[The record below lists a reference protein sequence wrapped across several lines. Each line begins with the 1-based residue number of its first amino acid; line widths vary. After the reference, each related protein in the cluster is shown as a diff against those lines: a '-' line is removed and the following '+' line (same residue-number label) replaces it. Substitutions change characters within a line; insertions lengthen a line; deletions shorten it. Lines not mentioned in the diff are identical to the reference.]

1 MIFIFGVGP
10 TYSISRLRPISQTL
24 KVQSMQELW
33 SKVIDSLK
41 ERVGQ
46 QNFDIW
52 IKPIHLIS
60 MEGEMVELE
69 VPNRFFKE
77 WINEHY
83 SRHIKDVFSFVTEK
97 PCHLQFR
104 IRNEKM
110 NEKDLIPSPL
120 QSNGPQ
126 TIHPSQTVFNP
137 KYTFDHFVVG
147 ASNQFANAAC
157 LAVANLPGKNY
168 NPLFIYGGVGLGKT
182 HLLHAIGSH
191 IIQHRILP
199 EVKKIC
205 YLSSE
210 EFTNELINSLR
221 YEKMDEFRNKFRRM
235 DILLIDDIQFIAGK
249 ERTQAEF
256 FHTFNSIYE
265 ARKQIVVTSDKFPKD
280 IPNFE
285 ERLRS
290 RFEWGLIADI
300 QPPDIETKVAILRKK
315 AENEDI
321 PLPNDVAFFL
331 ASQIDSNIRVLE
343 GSLIRIG
350 AFSSLTQ
357 TPIDI
362 QMAKEVLK
370 NIIKP
375 KDELIS
381 IDIIQKT
388 VASFFNMKISDL
400 KAKRKNQGYV
410 LPRQIAI
417 YLCRKFTNTS
427 LLEIG
432 EKFGGKD
439 HSTVLHSIKKVEGK
453 MAKEVSFKEMIDKL
467 QDQIKS

>member
-1 MIFIFGVGP
+1 MEDI
-10 TYSISRLRPISQTL
+10 
-24 KVQSMQELW
+24 W

-52 IKPIHLIS
+52 IKPIHLVS
-60 MEGEMVELE
+60 MGGEFVELE

-83 SRHIKDVFSFVTEK
+83 SPHIKEAISFLTQK

-104 IRNEKM
+104 IRTEKM
-110 NEKDLIPSPL
+110 NEREPISSLLPSL
-120 QSNGPQ
+120 ETQA
-126 TIHPSQTVFNP
+126 IHSFQPIFNP

-157 LAVANLPGKNY
+157 LAVANLPAKNY

-182 HLLHAIGSH
+182 HLLHAIGNH
-191 IIQHRILP
+191 ILQHRILP

-205 YLSSE
+205 YISSE

-256 FHTFNSIYE
+256 FHTFNSLYE

-300 QPPDIETKVAILRKK
+300 QAPDIETKVAILRKK
-315 AENEDI
+315 AEIENI
-321 PLPNDVAFFL
+321 SLPNDVAFFL
-331 ASQIDSNIRVLE
+331 ASQIDSNIRMLE

-350 AFSSLTQ
+350 AFASLTK
-357 TPIDI
+357 TPIDM
-362 QMAKEVLK
+362 QLAKEVLK

-375 KDELIS
+375 KEELVS
-381 IDIIQKT
+381 IDLIQKV
-388 VASFFNMKISDL
+388 VANFFNIKISDL
-400 KAKRKNQGYV
+400 KVKRKYKGY
-410 LPRQIAI
+410 LIPRQIAM
-417 YLCRKFTNTS
+417 YLSRKLTDAS

-439 HSTVLHSIKKVEGK
+439 HSTVLHSIKKVEER
-453 MAKEVSFKEMIDKL
+453 ATKELPFKEMVENL
-467 QDQIKS
+467 HSRIKS

>member
-1 MIFIFGVGP
+1 MCP
-10 TYSISRLRPISQTL
+10 AYSIDTLHPTLQTI
-24 KVQSMQELW
+24 KGDSMEDLW
-33 SKVIDSLK
+33 PSVIDSLK

-52 IKPIHLIS
+52 IKPIHFIS
-60 MEGEMVELE
+60 REGEKVELE

-77 WINEHY
+77 WITEHY
-83 SRHIKDVFSFVTEK
+83 SLHIKDVISLFTQT
-97 PCHLQFR
+97 PCQLQFR

-110 NEKDLIPSPL
+110 NGKDPISHPIPSYEQQVL
-120 QSNGPQ
+120 HS
-126 TIHPSQTVFNP
+126 SQPIFNP

-147 ASNQFANAAC
+147 ASNQFAHAAC
-157 LAVANLPGKNY
+157 LAVADLPAKNY

-182 HLLHAIGSH
+182 HLLHAIGYH
-191 IIQHRILP
+191 ILQHRILP
-199 EVKKIC
+199 DVKKIC
-205 YLSSE
+205 YISSE

-256 FHTFNSIYE
+256 FHTFNSLYE

-315 AENEDI
+315 AETENI
-321 PLPNDVAFFL
+321 SLPNDVAFFL
-331 ASQIDSNIRVLE
+331 ASQIDSNIRILE

-350 AFSSLTQ
+350 AFASLTK
-357 TPIDI
+357 TTIDI
-362 QMAKEVLK
+362 QLAKEILK

-375 KDELIS
+375 KEEFVS
-381 IDIIQKT
+381 IDLVQKVVST
-388 VASFFNMKISDL
+388 FFNIKISDL
-400 KAKRKNQGYV
+400 KVKRKNKGYV
-410 LPRQIAI
+410 LPRQIAM
-417 YLCRKFTNTS
+417 YLSRKLTNAS

-432 EKFGGKD
+432 DKFGGKD
-439 HSTVLHSIKKVEGK
+439 HSTVLHSIKKIEEK
-453 MAKEVSFKEMIDKL
+453 MSQEVPFKEMVEDL
-467 QDQIKS
+467 RSRIKS

>member
-1 MIFIFGVGP
+1 MEEI
-10 TYSISRLRPISQTL
+10 
-24 KVQSMQELW
+24 W

-52 IKPIHLIS
+52 IKPIRFIS
-60 MEGEMVELE
+60 MDGEMVELE

-83 SRHIKDVFSFVTEK
+83 SPYIKEALSLLTQR
-97 PCHLQFR
+97 PCHLQFQ
-104 IRNEKM
+104 IRSEKM
-110 NEKDLIPSPL
+110 NEKESISSLLPSYET
-120 QSNGPQ
+120 QSL
-126 TIHPSQTVFNP
+126 PSFQPISNP

-157 LAVANLPGKNY
+157 LAVANLPAKNY

-182 HLLHAIGSH
+182 HLLHAIANH
-191 IIQHRILP
+191 ILQHRVLP
-199 EVKKIC
+199 DAKKIC
-205 YLSSE
+205 YISSE

-256 FHTFNSIYE
+256 FHTFNSLYE

-300 QPPDIETKVAILRKK
+300 QPPDIETKVAILKKK
-315 AENEDI
+315 AEIENI
-321 PLPNDVAFFL
+321 SIPNDVAFFL
-331 ASQIDSNIRVLE
+331 ASQIDSNIRMLE

-350 AFSSLTQ
+350 AFASLTK

-362 QMAKEVLK
+362 QLAKEVLK

-375 KDELIS
+375 KEELIS
-381 IDIIQKT
+381 IDTIQKV
-388 VASFFNMKISDL
+388 VASFYNIKISDL
-400 KAKRKNQGYV
+400 KVKRKYKGYV
-410 LPRQIAI
+410 IPRQIAM
-417 YLCRKFTNTS
+417 YFSRKLTNAS

-439 HSTVLHSIKKVEGK
+439 HSTVLHSIKKVEERVSK
-453 MAKEVSFKEMIDKL
+453 DPSFKEMIENL
-467 QDQIKS
+467 NSRIKS

>member
-1 MIFIFGVGP
+1 MDN
-10 TYSISRLRPISQTL
+10 
-24 KVQSMQELW
+24 LW

-52 IKPIHLIS
+52 IKPIQFLS
-60 MEGEMVELE
+60 LEGESIELE

-83 SRHIKDVFSFVTEK
+83 SFQIKDALSQLTDM
-97 PCHLQFR
+97 PYHLQFR
-104 IRNEKM
+104 IRNEKG
-110 NEKDLIPSPL
+110 NGKESEPIAEIPMARAIQP
-120 QSNGPQ
+120 
-126 TIHPSQTVFNP
+126 IFNP
-137 KYTFDHFVVG
+137 KYTFDNFVVG

-157 LAVANLPGKNY
+157 LAVANQPAKNY

-182 HLLHAIGSH
+182 HLLHAIGNH
-191 IIQHRILP
+191 ILMHRVLP
-199 EVKKIC
+199 EIKKIC

-235 DILLIDDIQFIAGK
+235 DILLIDDIQFISGK

-256 FHTFNSIYE
+256 FHTFNSLYE
-265 ARKQIVVTSDKFPKD
+265 GRQQIVVTSDKFPKD
-280 IPNFE
+280 IPHFE

-315 AENEDI
+315 SESENI
-321 PLPNDVAFFL
+321 PLPNEVAFFL
-331 ASQIDSNIRVLE
+331 ASQIDSNVRILE

-350 AFSSLTQ
+350 AFSSLTK
-357 TPIDI
+357 TPVDI
-362 QMAKEVLK
+362 QLAKEVLK

-375 KDELIS
+375 KEELIS
-381 IDIIQKT
+381 IDLIQK
-388 VASFFNMKISDL
+388 VVSSVFNVKVSDL
-400 KAKRKNQGYV
+400 KTKRKYKGYV
-410 LPRQIAI
+410 LPRQVAM
-417 YLCRKFTNTS
+417 YLSRKFTDAS

-432 EKFGGKD
+432 DKFGGKD
-439 HSTVLHSIKKVEGK
+439 HSTVLHSIKKVEEK
-453 MAKEVSFKEMIDKL
+453 MAKDKSFHEIL
-467 QDQIKS
+467 QNLQSRIKS

>member
-1 MIFIFGVGP
+1 MEDLWPKVADA
-10 TYSISRLRPISQTL
+10 LRE
-24 KVQSMQELW
+24 K
-33 SKVIDSLK
+33 
-41 ERVGQ
+41 VGQ

-52 IKPIHLIS
+52 IKPIHYIS
-60 MEGEMVELE
+60 GEGEKVELE

-83 SRHIKDVFSFVTEK
+83 SAHIKEAISLLTHM
-97 PCHLQFR
+97 PCQLQFR
-104 IRNEKM
+104 VRNENTNGKEAVSQPLPSQ
-110 NEKDLIPSPL
+110 EKHFLHPL
-120 QSNGPQ
+120 QP
-126 TIHPSQTVFNP
+126 IFNP

-147 ASNQFANAAC
+147 ASNQFAHAAC
-157 LAVANLPGKNY
+157 LAVADSPAKNY

-182 HLLHAIGSH
+182 HLLHAIRNH
-191 IIQHRILP
+191 IVQHRILP
-199 EVKKIC
+199 EVRKIF
-205 YLSSE
+205 YISSE

-256 FHTFNSIYE
+256 FHTFNSLYE

-300 QPPDIETKVAILRKK
+300 QPPDTETKVAILRKK
-315 AENEDI
+315 AETENI
-321 PLPNDVAFFL
+321 VLPNDVAFFL

-350 AFSSLTQ
+350 AFSSLTK

-362 QMAKEVLK
+362 QLAKEVLK

-375 KDELIS
+375 KEEFVS
-381 IDIIQKT
+381 IDLVQK
-388 VASFFNMKISDL
+388 VVSNFFNMKISDL
-400 KAKRKNQGYV
+400 KVKRKYKGYV
-410 LPRQIAI
+410 LPRQIAM
-417 YLCRKFTNTS
+417 YLSRKLTNAS

-432 EKFGGKD
+432 DKFGGKD
-439 HSTVLHSIKKVEGK
+439 HSTVLHSIKKIEQK
-453 MAKEVSFKEMIDKL
+453 MTKETSFKETIENL
-467 QDQIKS
+467 YGRIKS

>member
-1 MIFIFGVGP
+1 MVD
-10 TYSISRLRPISQTL
+10 LWL
-24 KVQSMQELW
+24 KVTDALR
-33 SKVIDSLK
+33 D
-41 ERVGQ
+41 RVGQ

-52 IKPIHLIS
+52 IKPIQFIS
-60 MEGEMVELE
+60 AEGEKVELE

-83 SRHIKDVFSFVTEK
+83 SVHIKEAISLLTRM
-97 PCHLQFR
+97 PCQLQFR
-104 IRNEKM
+104 VRNERT
-110 NEKDLIPSPL
+110 NGEQALPQPLPSYEQPL
-120 QSNGPQ
+120 FHPPQ
-126 TIHPSQTVFNP
+126 PTFNP

-147 ASNQFANAAC
+147 ASNQFAHAAC
-157 LAVANLPGKNY
+157 LAVADSPAKNY

-182 HLLHAIGSH
+182 HLLHAIGNH
-191 IIQHRILP
+191 IVQHRILP
-199 EVKKIC
+199 EVRKIF
-205 YLSSE
+205 YISSE

-256 FHTFNSIYE
+256 FHTFNSLYE

-300 QPPDIETKVAILRKK
+300 QPPDTETKVAILRKK
-315 AENEDI
+315 AEMENI

-331 ASQIDSNIRVLE
+331 ASQIDSNVRILE

-350 AFSSLTQ
+350 AFASLTK

-362 QMAKEVLK
+362 QLAKEVLK

-375 KDELIS
+375 KEEFVS
-381 IDIIQKT
+381 IDLVQK
-388 VASFFNMKISDL
+388 VVSNFFNIKISDL
-400 KAKRKNQGYV
+400 KVKRKYKGYV
-410 LPRQIAI
+410 VPRQIAM
-417 YLCRKFTNTS
+417 YLSRKLTNAS

-432 EKFGGKD
+432 DKFGGKD
-439 HSTVLHSIKKVEGK
+439 HSTVLHSIKKVAEK
-453 MAKEVSFKEMIDKL
+453 MSKETSFKEMIENL
-467 QDQIKS
+467 HERIKS

>member
-1 MIFIFGVGP
+1 MDD
-10 TYSISRLRPISQTL
+10 LWL
-24 KVQSMQELW
+24 KVTEA
-33 SKVIDSLK
+33 LK

-52 IKPIHLIS
+52 IKPIHFIS
-60 MEGEMVELE
+60 GEGEKVALE

-83 SRHIKDVFSFVTEK
+83 SVHIKEAISLLTHA
-97 PCHLQFR
+97 PCQLQFR
-104 IRNEKM
+104 IRNEKA
-110 NEKDLIPSPL
+110 NEKDPPSQPL
-120 QSNGPQ
+120 PSYEQHSL
-126 TIHPSQTVFNP
+126 HPSQPLFNP

-147 ASNQFANAAC
+147 ASNQFAHAAC
-157 LAVANLPGKNY
+157 LAVADSPAKNY

-182 HLLHAIGSH
+182 HLLHAIGNH
-191 IIQHRILP
+191 LLQHRILP
-199 EVKKIC
+199 EVRRIC
-205 YLSSE
+205 YISSE

-256 FHTFNSIYE
+256 FHTFNSLYE

-300 QPPDIETKVAILRKK
+300 QPPDTETKVAILRKK
-315 AENEDI
+315 AEMENI
-321 PLPNDVAFFL
+321 VLPNDVAFFL
-331 ASQIDSNIRVLE
+331 ASQIESNIRILE

-350 AFSSLTQ
+350 AFASLTK
-357 TPIDI
+357 TSIDV
-362 QMAKEVLK
+362 QLAKEVLK

-375 KDELIS
+375 KEEFIS
-381 IDIIQKT
+381 IDLVQK
-388 VASFFNMKISDL
+388 VVSNFFNIKISDL
-400 KAKRKNQGYV
+400 KVKRKYKGYV
-410 LPRQIAI
+410 LPRQIAM
-417 YLCRKFTNTS
+417 YLSRKLTNAS

-432 EKFGGKD
+432 DKFGGKD
-439 HSTVLHSIKKVEGK
+439 HSTVLHSIKKIEEK
-453 MAKEVSFKEMIDKL
+453 MTQETSFKEMIENL
-467 QDQIKS
+467 HGRIKS

>member
-1 MIFIFGVGP
+1 M
-10 TYSISRLRPISQTL
+10 
-24 KVQSMQELW
+24 EDLW
-33 SKVIDSLK
+33 SKAIDSLR
-41 ERVGQ
+41 EAVGQ

-60 MEGEMVELE
+60 LQGDDVELE
-69 VPNRFFKE
+69 VPNRFFKD

-83 SRHIKDVFSFVTEK
+83 SVQIRDAISLLTQK

-104 IRNEKM
+104 VRNERV
-110 NEKDLIPSPL
+110 NGRNFISPSL
-120 QSNGPQ
+120 QRNDSPTN
-126 TIHPSQTVFNP
+126 PSLQQIFNP

-157 LAVANLPGKNY
+157 LAVANLPAKNY

-182 HLLHAIGSH
+182 HLLHAIGNH

-199 EVKKIC
+199 DSKKIC

-221 YEKMDEFRNKFRRM
+221 YEKMDEFRTKFRRM
-235 DILLIDDIQFIAGK
+235 DILLIDDIQFISGK

-256 FHTFNSIYE
+256 FHTFNSLYE

-315 AENEDI
+315 AETENI
-321 PLPNDVAFFL
+321 SLPNDVAFFL
-331 ASQIDSNIRVLE
+331 ASQIDSNVRVLE

-350 AFSSLTQ
+350 AFASLTK
-357 TPIDI
+357 TSVDLNL
-362 QMAKEVLK
+362 AKEVLK

-375 KDELIS
+375 KEDLIS
-381 IDIIQKT
+381 IDLIQK
-388 VASFFNMKISDL
+388 VVSNFYNMKTSDL
-400 KAKRKNQGYV
+400 KAKRKYKGYV
-410 LPRQIAI
+410 VPRQIAM
-417 YLCRKFTNTS
+417 YLSRKLTNAS

-439 HSTVLHSIKKVEGK
+439 HSTVLHSIKKVEEK
-453 MAKEVSFKEMIDKL
+453 LSNDSSFKEMIEKL
-467 QDQIKS
+467 HGRIKS

>member
-1 MIFIFGVGP
+1 MED
-10 TYSISRLRPISQTL
+10 LWL
-24 KVQSMQELW
+24 KVTDALR
-33 SKVIDSLK
+33 

-52 IKPIHLIS
+52 IKPIQFIS
-60 MEGEMVELE
+60 AEGEKVELE

-83 SRHIKDVFSFVTEK
+83 SVHIKEAISLLTRM
-97 PCHLQFR
+97 PCQLQFR
-104 IRNEKM
+104 VRNEKT
-110 NEKDLIPSPL
+110 NGKQALPQPLPSYEQHLFHP
-120 QSNGPQ
+120 PQ
-126 TIHPSQTVFNP
+126 PTFNP

-147 ASNQFANAAC
+147 ASNQFAHAAC
-157 LAVANLPGKNY
+157 LAVADSPAKNY

-182 HLLHAIGSH
+182 HLLHAIGNH
-191 IIQHRILP
+191 IVQHRILP
-199 EVKKIC
+199 EVRKIF
-205 YLSSE
+205 YISSE

-256 FHTFNSIYE
+256 FHTFNSLYE
-265 ARKQIVVTSDKFPKD
+265 TRKQIVVTSDKFPKD

-300 QPPDIETKVAILRKK
+300 QPPDTETKVAILRKK
-315 AENEDI
+315 AEMENI
-321 PLPNDVAFFL
+321 ALPNDVAFFL
-331 ASQIDSNIRVLE
+331 ASQIDSNVRILE

-350 AFSSLTQ
+350 AFASLTK

-362 QMAKEVLK
+362 QLAKEVLK

-375 KDELIS
+375 KEEFVS
-381 IDIIQKT
+381 IDLVQK
-388 VASFFNMKISDL
+388 VVSNFFNIKISDL
-400 KAKRKNQGYV
+400 KVKRKYKGYV
-410 LPRQIAI
+410 VPRQIAM
-417 YLCRKFTNTS
+417 YLSRKLTNAS

-432 EKFGGKD
+432 DKFGGKD
-439 HSTVLHSIKKVEGK
+439 HSTVLHSIKKVAEK
-453 MAKEVSFKEMIDKL
+453 MSKETSFNEMIENL
-467 QDQIKS
+467 HGRIKS

>member
-1 MIFIFGVGP
+1 MENVWV
-10 TYSISRLRPISQTL
+10 SAA
-24 KVQSMQELW
+24 
-33 SKVIDSLK
+33 DSLK

-52 IKPIHLIS
+52 IKPISFVS
-60 MEGEMVELE
+60 MTGERLDLE

-83 SRHIKDVFSFVTEK
+83 ASQIQEAVSSFTQKHCVLT
-97 PCHLQFR
+97 FR
-104 IRNEKM
+104 IKNEKAIREDLLTHTK
-110 NEKDLIPSPL
+110 EKKETALLP
-120 QSNGPQ
+120 
-126 TIHPSQTVFNP
+126 PSQPPFNP
-137 KYTFDHFVVG
+137 KYTFESFVVG

-157 LAVANLPGKNY
+157 LAVANLPAKNY

-182 HLLHAIGSH
+182 HLLHAIENQ
-191 IIQHRILP
+191 IIQNRIFP
-199 EVKKIC
+199 DVKKIC

-210 EFTNELINSLR
+210 EFTNELINSIR
-221 YEKMDEFRNKFRRM
+221 YEKMDEFRNKFRKM

-256 FHTFNSIYE
+256 FHTFNSLYE
-265 ARKQIVVTSDKFPKD
+265 SRKQIVVTSDKFPKD

-300 QPPDIETKVAILRKK
+300 QPPDIETKVAILKKK
-315 AENEDI
+315 AEIENI
-321 PLPNDVAFFL
+321 PLTNDVAFFL

-350 AFSSLTQ
+350 AFASLTKA
-357 TPIDI
+357 PIDL
-362 QMAKEVLK
+362 QTAKEVLK

-375 KDELIS
+375 KEETIS
-381 IDIIQKT
+381 IDLIQK
-388 VASFFNMKISDL
+388 VVSNHFNIKISDL
-400 KAKRKNQGYV
+400 KVKRKFKGYV
-410 LPRQIAI
+410 LPRQVGM
-417 YLCRKFTNTS
+417 YLSRKLTGAS

-439 HSTVLHSIKKVEGK
+439 HSTVLHSIKKVEEK
-453 MAKEVSFKEMIDKL
+453 ILKEGSFKEVIDNL
-467 QDQIKS
+467 YGRIKS

>member
-1 MIFIFGVGP
+1 M
-10 TYSISRLRPISQTL
+10 T
-24 KVQSMQELW
+24 VQSMENLW
-33 SKVIDSLK
+33 NKVIDSLK

-52 IKPIHLIS
+52 IKPISLIS
-60 MEGEMVELE
+60 INEDGVALE

-83 SRHIKDVFSFVTEK
+83 SPQIQEVLFAFTEK
-97 PCHLQFR
+97 RYHLQLR
-104 IRNEKM
+104 IRSEKM
-110 NEKDLIPSPL
+110 EKKDFVFPLEKRERNEVHRFEPP
-120 QSNGPQ
+120 
-126 TIHPSQTVFNP
+126 FNP
-137 KYTFDHFVVG
+137 KYTFDNFVVG

-157 LAVANLPGKNY
+157 LAVANLPAKNY

-182 HLLHAIGSH
+182 HLLNAIGNQ

-199 EVKKIC
+199 DLKKIC

-210 EFTNELINSLR
+210 EFTNELINSIR
-221 YEKMDEFRNKFRRM
+221 YEKMDEFRNKFRKM
-235 DILLIDDIQFIAGK
+235 DILLIDDIQFISGK

-256 FHTFNSIYE
+256 FHTFNSLYE

-300 QPPDIETKVAILRKK
+300 QPPDVETKVTILKKK
-315 AENEDI
+315 AEMENI
-321 PLPNDVAFFL
+321 PLSNEVAFFV

-350 AFSSLTQ
+350 AFASLTK

-362 QMAKEVLK
+362 QTAKEVLK
-370 NIIKP
+370 HIIKP
-375 KDELIS
+375 KEDLIS
-381 IDIIQKT
+381 IDSIQK
-388 VASFFNMKISDL
+388 VVSNFFNIKISDL
-400 KAKRKNQGYV
+400 KVKRKYKGNV
-410 LPRQIAI
+410 LPRQIAM
-417 YLCRKFTNTS
+417 YLCRKLTNAS

-439 HSTVLHSIKKVEGK
+439 HSTVIHSIKKVEEKISKDG
-453 MAKEVSFKEMIDKL
+453 SFKETIENL
-467 QDQIKS
+467 HGRIKS

>member
-1 MIFIFGVGP
+1 MEEI
-10 TYSISRLRPISQTL
+10 
-24 KVQSMQELW
+24 W

-52 IKPIHLIS
+52 IKPIRFIS
-60 MEGEMVELE
+60 MDGEMVELE

-83 SRHIKDVFSFVTEK
+83 SPYIKEALSLLTQK
-97 PCHLQFR
+97 PCHLQFQ
-104 IRNEKM
+104 IRSEKM
-110 NEKDLIPSPL
+110 NEKEPISSLLPSYETQAL
-120 QSNGPQ
+120 
-126 TIHPSQTVFNP
+126 PSFQPISNP

-157 LAVANLPGKNY
+157 LAVDNLPAKNY

-182 HLLHAIGSH
+182 HLLHAIANH
-191 IIQHRILP
+191 ILQHRVLP
-199 EVKKIC
+199 DAKKIC
-205 YLSSE
+205 YISSE
-210 EFTNELINSLR
+210 EFTNELINSIR

-256 FHTFNSIYE
+256 FHTFNSLYE

-315 AENEDI
+315 AEIENI
-321 PLPNDVAFFL
+321 SIPNDVAFFL
-331 ASQIDSNIRVLE
+331 ASQIDSNIRMLE

-350 AFSSLTQ
+350 AFASLTK

-362 QMAKEVLK
+362 QLAKEVLK

-375 KDELIS
+375 KEELIS
-381 IDIIQKT
+381 IDTIQKV
-388 VASFFNMKISDL
+388 VASFYNIKISDL
-400 KAKRKNQGYV
+400 KAKKKYKGYV
-410 LPRQIAI
+410 IPRQIAM
-417 YLCRKFTNTS
+417 YFSRKLTNAS

-439 HSTVLHSIKKVEGK
+439 HSTVLHSIKKVE
-453 MAKEVSFKEMIDKL
+453 ERVSQDPSFKEIIENL
-467 QDQIKS
+467 NSRIKS

>member
-1 MIFIFGVGP
+1 M
-10 TYSISRLRPISQTL
+10 
-24 KVQSMQELW
+24 ENLW
-33 SKVIDSLK
+33 PKVIDSLK

-52 IKPIHLIS
+52 IKPIRFIS
-60 MEGEMVELE
+60 MEGEIAELE

-77 WINEHY
+77 WINEHF
-83 SRHIKDVFSFVTEK
+83 SSHIKDAFSFLTQK
-97 PCHLQFR
+97 RCHLQFR

-110 NEKDLIPSPL
+110 NGKDFISIPL
-120 QSNGPQ
+120 QRNEQ
-126 TIHPSQTVFNP
+126 QVIHSFQPMFNP
-137 KYTFDHFVVG
+137 KYTFDNFVVG

-157 LAVANLPGKNY
+157 LAVANLPAKNY

-182 HLLHAIGSH
+182 HLLHAIGNH
-191 IIQHRILP
+191 IIQHRVLP
-199 EVKKIC
+199 DIKKIC

-221 YEKMDEFRNKFRRM
+221 YEKMDEFRNKFRRR
-235 DILLIDDIQFIAGK
+235 DILLIDDIQFISGK

-256 FHTFNSIYE
+256 FHTFNSLYE

-300 QPPDIETKVAILRKK
+300 QPPDIETKVAILKKK
-315 AENEDI
+315 AEVENI

-350 AFSSLTQ
+350 AFASLTK
-357 TPIDI
+357 TLIDI
-362 QMAKEVLK
+362 QLAKEVLK

-375 KDELIS
+375 KEELIS
-381 IDIIQKT
+381 IDSIQKV
-388 VASFFNMKISDL
+388 VANFFNIKISDL
-400 KAKRKNQGYV
+400 KVKRKYKGYV
-410 LPRQIAI
+410 LPRQVSM
-417 YLCRKFTNTS
+417 YLSRKLTDAS

-439 HSTVLHSIKKVEGK
+439 HSTVLHSIKKVEEK
-453 MAKEVSFKEMIDKL
+453 ISKETSFKEIIENL
-467 QDQIKS
+467 LSRIKS

>member
-1 MIFIFGVGP
+1 M
-10 TYSISRLRPISQTL
+10 
-24 KVQSMQELW
+24 EDLW

-41 ERVGQ
+41 ERIGQ

-52 IKPIHLIS
+52 IKPIHFLS
-60 MEGEMVELE
+60 MEGENVELE

-77 WINEHY
+77 WIHEHY
-83 SRHIKDVFSFVTEK
+83 SPHIRDALSFFTQK

-110 NEKDLIPSPL
+110 DEKDFTSPSVQNQNTKAP
-120 QSNGPQ
+120 
-126 TIHPSQTVFNP
+126 HTVQPIFNP

-157 LAVANLPGKNY
+157 LAVANLPAKNY

-182 HLLHAIGSH
+182 HLLHAIGNH
-191 IIQHRILP
+191 ILQNHILP

-256 FHTFNSIYE
+256 FHTFNSLYE

-300 QPPDIETKVAILRKK
+300 QPPDIETKVAILKKK
-315 AENEDI
+315 AEIENI
-321 PLPNDVAFFL
+321 SLSNDVAFFL

-350 AFSSLTQ
+350 AFASLTK
-357 TPIDI
+357 TPVDI
-362 QMAKEVLK
+362 QLAKEVLK

-375 KDELIS
+375 KEELIS
-381 IDIIQKT
+381 IDVIQK
-388 VASFFNMKISDL
+388 VISSFFNIKISDL
-400 KAKRKNQGYV
+400 KVRRKTKGYV
-410 LPRQIAI
+410 VPRQIAM
-417 YLCRKFTNTS
+417 YLCRKLTNAS

-439 HSTVLHSIKKVEGK
+439 HSTVLHSIKKVEEK
-453 MAKEVSFKEMIDKL
+453 IEKETSFKEMIENL
-467 QDQIKS
+467 QGRIKS

>member
-1 MIFIFGVGP
+1 VCP
-10 TYSISRLRPISQTL
+10 AYSIDTLHPTLQTI
-24 KVQSMQELW
+24 KGDSMEDLW
-33 SKVIDSLK
+33 PSVIDSLK

-52 IKPIHLIS
+52 IKPIHFIS
-60 MEGEMVELE
+60 KEGETVELE

-77 WINEHY
+77 WITEHY
-83 SRHIKDVFSFVTEK
+83 SLHIKDVVSLFTQM
-97 PCHLQFR
+97 PCQLQFR
-104 IRNEKM
+104 IRNDKM
-110 NEKDLIPSPL
+110 NGKDLIAPPLPSYEQQVL
-120 QSNGPQ
+120 HS
-126 TIHPSQTVFNP
+126 SQPIFNP

-147 ASNQFANAAC
+147 ASNQFAHAAC
-157 LAVANLPGKNY
+157 LAVADLPAKNY

-182 HLLHAIGSH
+182 HLLHAIGYH
-191 IIQHRILP
+191 ILQHRILP
-199 EVKKIC
+199 DMRKIC

-221 YEKMDEFRNKFRRM
+221 YEKMDEFRNKFRKM

-256 FHTFNSIYE
+256 FHTFNSLYE

-315 AENEDI
+315 AEMENI
-321 PLPNDVAFFL
+321 ALPNDVAFFL
-331 ASQIDSNIRVLE
+331 ASQIDSNVRILE

-350 AFSSLTQ
+350 AFASLTK
-357 TPIDI
+357 TTIDI
-362 QMAKEVLK
+362 QLAKEILK

-375 KDELIS
+375 KEEFVS
-381 IDIIQKT
+381 IDLVQKVVST
-388 VASFFNMKISDL
+388 FFNIKISDL
-400 KAKRKNQGYV
+400 KVKRKNKGYV
-410 LPRQIAI
+410 LPRQIAM
-417 YLCRKFTNTS
+417 YLSRKLTSAS

-432 EKFGGKD
+432 DKFGGKD
-439 HSTVLHSIKKVEGK
+439 HSTVLHSIKKVEEK
-453 MAKEVSFKEMIDKL
+453 MSQEVPFKEMVEDL
-467 QDQIKS
+467 RSRIKS